1 MLDCLKCLKKIDFK
15 KTGIFAAGVL
25 LNSLFIIKDNL

>member
-15 KTGIFAAGVL
+15 KTGIL
-25 LNSLFIIKDNL
+25 LQVFYSVQQA

>member
-15 KTGIFAAGVL
+15 KTGIFAAGVY
-25 LNSLFIIKDNL
+25 SVQQA